1 MMVHQEVFKCYQQL
15 SGIGVGGFAQV
26 VKVRHRELGYVRAL
40 KLFNTPIGG
49 KEEKAYQDFLKE
61 CKVLMRIGN
70 GNNTHIVSIY
80 SPQLLGD
87 TALYEM
93 DYIEGCNLYQWV
105 ERQEGLVPVDEVI
118 RTAQHISSALRYCH
132 RDNYL
137 HNMDRVADNIPK
149 DPENGARLLVD
160 EQKEQELIAKYR
172 VLHNDLHPGNIMRSD
187 YDQRYVLLDFGLAIT
202 QEYGVT
208 LSRLRNGVEGFM
220 SPEKLQEKSQLLP
233 ASAITPASDVYS
245 FGAVLYYLLTGQR
258 RVSYRQVT
266 SESLFEARR
275 SAYSRKYPQQALSEP
290 DYPEWLAAVLLRCL
304 ELHPSDRFADGYE
317 LHCCIQEHLSEAKEH
332 TTLSAQQ
339 PAEETVEQLR
349 EQLRRQEEQIV
360 LLQNQYRT
368 LQIGHQLKEE
378 QLQRINQQLKAL
390 LEEERR
396 KHS

>member
-1 MMVHQEVFKCYQQL
+1 
-15 SGIGVGGFAQV
+15 
-26 VKVRHRELGYVRAL
+26 
-40 KLFNTPIGG
+40 
-49 KEEKAYQDFLKE
+49 
-61 CKVLMRIGN
+61 
-70 GNNTHIVSIY
+70 
-80 SPQLLGD
+80 
-87 TALYEM
+87 
-93 DYIEGCNLYQWV
+93 
-105 ERQEGLVPVDEVI
+105 
-118 RTAQHISSALRYCH
+118 
-132 RDNYL
+132 
-137 HNMDRVADNIPK
+137 
-149 DPENGARLLVD
+149 
-160 EQKEQELIAKYR
+160 
-172 VLHNDLHPGNIMRSD
+172 
-187 YDQRYVLLDFGLAIT
+187 
-202 QEYGVT
+202 
-208 LSRLRNGVEGFM
+208 M
-220 SPEKLQEKSQLLP
+220 SPEKLQEKSRLLP
-233 ASAITPASDVYS
+233 ASAVTPASDVYS

-258 RVSYRQVT
+258 RESYRQVT

-368 LQIGHQLKEE
+368 LQVGHQLKEE
-378 QLQRINQQLKAL
+378 QLQRINQHLKAL